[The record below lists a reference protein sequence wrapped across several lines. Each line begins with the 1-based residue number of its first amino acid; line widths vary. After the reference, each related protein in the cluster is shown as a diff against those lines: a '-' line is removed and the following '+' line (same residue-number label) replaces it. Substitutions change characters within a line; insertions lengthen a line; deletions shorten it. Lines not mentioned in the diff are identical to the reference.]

1 MEHKSSLFL
10 IGKNTS
16 DAEILAVAENA
27 YEQQAHLTCL
37 MLDLAPALPYYAYGS
52 TAYGSMAIPEDWSDL
67 VRKCHADIKVRA
79 EEAGALLAKAGA
91 SGEVQ
96 PVITSAIDI
105 KHNVSQR
112 AKTCDIAHI
121 APDLRDD
128 AIVFGE
134 AAHGV
139 LFHSPVG
146 LMLNGDPLIRRDR
159 IFVAWDGGQS
169 AASAVHAALPYL
181 LAAEEVV
188 IGCFDAAGMAGRN
201 SEDPGAGLAAWLSH
215 HRCPVTLAQYPS
227 GGAEIGRCILER
239 AREAGAGMVVMGAY
253 GHSRWREAVFGG
265 TTRAMM
271 EQTGLPVLLAH

>member
-16 DAEILAVAENA
+16 DAEILAVAETA

-52 TAYGSMAIPEDWSDL
+52 TAYGSMAIPDDWSER
-67 VRKCHADIKVRA
+67 VKKSHTEIKARA
-79 EEAGALLAKAGA
+79 EEAGGLLARAGA
-91 SGEVQ
+91 TGEVQ
-96 PVITSAIDI
+96 PVINAGIDI
-105 KHNVSQR
+105 KHSVSQR
-112 AKTCDIAHI
+112 ARTCDIAHI
-121 APDLRDD
+121 APSLRDNETIF
-128 AIVFGE
+128 AE

-159 IFVAWDGGQS
+159 IFVAWDGGQA

-181 LAAEEVV
+181 RAAEEVV
-188 IGCFDAAGMAGRN
+188 IGCFDLAAKTGHKG
-201 SEDPGAGLAAWLSH
+201 EDPGAGLAAWLSH

>member
-16 DAEILAVAENA
+16 DAEILAVGENA

-52 TAYGSMAIPEDWSDL
+52 TAYGSMTIPEDWSDL

-96 PVITSAIDI
+96 PVISSAIDI

-112 AKTCDIAHI
+112 ARTCDIAHI

-128 AIVFGE
+128 ETIFYE

-159 IFVAWDGGQS
+159 IFVAWDGGQP

-181 LAAEEVV
+181 LAAQEVV
-188 IGCFDAAGMAGRN
+188 IGCFDPAGMAGQKG
-201 SEDPGAGLAAWLSH
+201 EDPGAGLAAWLSH

-265 TTRAMM
+265 TTRTMM
-271 EQTGLPVLLAH
+271 EQTSLPVLLAH

>member
-16 DAEILAVAENA
+16 DAEILAVAETA
-27 YEQQAHLTCL
+27 YEQNAHLTCL

-52 TAYGSMAIPEDWSDL
+52 TAYGSMTIPEDWSEL
-67 VRKCHADIKVRA
+67 VKTCHREIKARA
-79 EEAGALLAKAGA
+79 EEAGALLARAGA

-96 PVITSAIDI
+96 PVISSGIDV
-105 KHNVSQR
+105 KHNVSHR
-112 AKTCDIAHI
+112 ARTCDIAHI
-121 APDLRDD
+121 SQSLRDD
-128 AIVFGE
+128 ETIFGE

-146 LMLNGDPLIRRDR
+146 LMLNGNPLNRSAR

-188 IGCFDAAGMAGRN
+188 IGCFDPAGMAGQN
-201 SEDPGAGLAAWLSH
+201 GEDPGAGLAAWLSH

-239 AREAGAGMVVMGAY
+239 AREAGADMAVMGAY

-271 EQTGLPVLLAH
+271 DQTGLPVLLAH